1 MNDVQTSNPASSL
14 EGTSKA
20 SWGLL
25 EPVYPSVLQLS
36 SWSKDPDCQVEL
48 LLFPR
53 NPHLFSQPAEPGG
66 GHHAYGFPRKVP
78 LPIHY
83 YHSHQQG
90 PSWCCHMK
98 FGSETVHAGI
108 SQCTC
113 THMSAKTC
121 AQDLKVHEAT
131 QVHKT
136 HRNTVSTQ
144 AASGIPPVPYPT
156 LHTPSL

>member
-1 MNDVQTSNPASSL
+1 MMFRLQIQPCPLRGHPRHPGDFRSQVILVFCSQAPGARTLIARWSSCSFHGTPIYSAS
-14 EGTSKA
+14 
-20 SWGLL
+20 
-25 EPVYPSVLQLS
+25 LQS
-36 SWSKDPDCQVEL
+36 
-48 LLFPR
+48 
-53 NPHLFSQPAEPGG
+53 PGG

-83 YHSHQQG
+83 PHGHQQG

-108 SQCTC
+108 SQCAC

-131 QVHKT
+131 RVHKT

-144 AASGIPPVPYPT
+144 AASGIPPIPYPT
-156 LHTPSL
+156 LPTPSL